1 MFYKKKGETLIKTLE
16 MQTRRDWLKASIGLG
31 GLVLSPNISLTAKEI
46 ENYRPRKLQPVVR
59 LSSNENPYG
68 PSKKVLNRIKDSFKY
83 GCRYPSSFS
92 DELANILAKKHNVSA
107 ESIIIT
113 GGLQTS

>member
-1 MFYKKKGETLIKTLE
+1 MKTSK

-46 ENYRPRKLQPVVR
+46 ENHRPRKLQPVVR

-68 PSKKVLNRIKDSFKY
+68 PSKKVLNRIKDSF
-83 GCRYPSSFS
+83 
-92 DELANILAKKHNVSA
+92 
-107 ESIIIT
+107 
-113 GGLQTS
+113 